1 MKTFTE
7 YLCEAENS
15 ALKEYIGYVVNSLYS
30 GDYEFSS
37 ARGGMIKP
45 TFSANKA
52 QLSVKCKLIQ
62 LTPDEVSDEFHDVAD
77 FVRQI
82 SGIHPGTKVKFKK
95 SYKSTGFQEI
105 ADCSGSNSVSV
116 DANVKIKMN
125 GKINYNEDSP
135 VDTVA
140 TFNMT
145 FIV

>member
-7 YLCEAENS
+7 YLCEAENP

-45 TFSANKA
+45 TFSTNKA

-82 SGIHPGTKVKFKK
+82 SGIHPRTKVKFKK
-95 SYKSTGFQEI
+95 SNKSTGFQEI
-105 ADCSGSNSVSV
+105 ADCSGSNNVSV

-145 FIV
+145 FTV